1 MVTTTAPIQDVDS
14 VYLEKT
20 LRHEPMELSLG
31 DTVSLKALAYLA
43 VRAWVASVI
52 FLTVFFT
59 LWILTG
65 GLSSTAD
72 STLNGGGSGDT
83 GLLSVGFVGS
93 WIVFWVVLLFSRMQE
108 PIGEWRVLLAD
119 RWEYSGSVYSAV
131 AGVLAAR
138 SLPIRPI
145 ARRIYADPASL
156 QVKNV
161 LELREGQ
168 YTAYV
173 TVFPYGSSLY
183 LGWMMWRRRSG
194 AALVGRMLADMI
206 GSMFGTV
213 DAVRVMLRTD
223 RPRAMREAVHA
234 ACREGIYSAVRQ
246 EMVADSFGFP
256 AGLPPIEAFEL
267 TPAPSPAV
275 PAMPQGGAPVPPA
288 PPQSP
293 AAPVPT
299 APAPSA
305 YDTAAFEAAPFE
317 SAPVESASVGSAPVE
332 SAPLAFEAAAPEATP
347 PAQSQTPFGQAAAAS
362 ADQPHPGGDGV
373 R

>member
-43 VRAWVASVI
+43 IRSWVASVL
-52 FLTVFFT
+52 FFTVFVI

-72 STLNGGGSGDT
+72 STFNGGGGGDT
-83 GLLSVGFVGS
+83 SLLSVGIVGS
-93 WIVFWVVLLFSRMQE
+93 GILFWVVLLFSKMQE

-119 RWEYSGSVYSAV
+119 RWEYSSSVYSAV

-138 SLPIRPI
+138 SLPIRPT
-145 ARRIYADPASL
+145 ARRIYADPASR

-161 LELREGQ
+161 LELKEGQ
-168 YTAYV
+168 YSAYV

-194 AALVGRMLADMI
+194 AVLIGRLLADMV

-267 TPAPSPAV
+267 APAASPAV
-275 PAMPQGGAPVPPA
+275 PAMPHGGAPVPAA
-288 PPQSP
+288 PPPSPAVPPQGPAVPPPP
-293 AAPVPT
+293 AAPVPGM
-299 APAPSA
+299 
-305 YDTAAFEAAPFE
+305 YDTATFETAAFDTGAPEAAPQ
-317 SAPVESASVGSAPVE
+317 AQ
-332 SAPLAFEAAAPEATP
+332 P
-347 PAQSQTPFGQAAAAS
+347 PTPFGQAAAQ
-362 ADQPHPGGDGV
+362 ADQPHPGGDGA